1 MRKENCHLLWLVDFL
16 FQREFFFLQVC
27 ILLVHMSEFV
37 VQWNSH
43 ETNSLET
50 YEMCKCNTG
59 NVFSGRCSSRFVI
72 TTGEDSGVFVI

>member
-1 MRKENCHLLWLVDFL
+1 MVSCFS
-16 FQREFFFLQVC
+16 FSTGIFFFLQVY

-59 NVFSGRCSSRFVI
+59 NVFSDVVPPVLLLLRLKMAVCSLYR
-72 TTGEDSGVFVI
+72 D